1 MLKEMP
7 PSQLLWMDS
16 SNGPVS
22 ADIYSVKWLICTQ
35 IFCLCSAFQPRLQP
49 DCLFGV
55 GSVFSLTA
63 SCNRIYLSYSYLLSI
78 CLDESSITSDRR
90 SVSAT
95 KSKQLWTVTANHKKR
110 LNIFLYLL
118 SCAFRKDRS
127 PQCQLSL

>member
-95 KSKQLWTVTANHKKR
+95 KSKQLWTVTASHKKR
-110 LNIFLYLL
+110 PNIFIYCLVH
-118 SCAFRKDRS
+118 SEKTEVHSAS
-127 PQCQLSL
+127 